1 MRGCRKGKAKSTGG
15 GAEDVPKSWRE
26 GKVGEVLAIN
36 AVRTRVVGAE
46 EVRDEEVGTEELVLR
61 DVV

>member
-1 MRGCRKGKAKSTGG
+1 M
-15 GAEDVPKSWRE
+15 PKSWRE